1 MKKKFSLLLSV
12 ILLFSLFLAACSGNS
27 NTSSNTNSDGEATSG
42 SDGSGESAEQVL
54 NLTDTQDIPTMD
66 STQATDQVAFN
77 VMNQVFEG
85 LYRLDKDNKPVL
97 GMAAEEPKVEEKDGE
112 TVYTFTIRDDANWS
126 DDTPVTAG
134 DFVYAWKKI
143 INPDTMGGYA
153 SMMGAA
159 GIKNGNEIITE
170 GDPLYGKVDE
180 LGVKAVDDKTLE
192 IVVTQKVPYF
202 FDLLTFASFYPQPAK
217 FADEQGE
224 DYSLEADTMLYNGPF
239 TLAEWNHGEGWKL
252 AKNDGYWDADT
263 VKLKEANYKIVKDEA
278 TRVNLYETGKI
289 DRAGLSADFVDQFKD
304 RDDFSTILDTS
315 IYFLRLNQKN
325 EALANNDIRKAL
337 FLSYDR
343 DGLVNVLL
351 NNGSIAA
358 RYLVPKDFLFFNDED
373 FRAPAPDGYLADQ
386 TEDDAVEHWKKGLEA
401 IGKDKVELEF
411 LTTDS
416 DLASKIAEYAK
427 DQFESK
433 LDGLTIT
440 INKQPWKQ
448 FLDLEDGGDFD
459 ISTGG
464 WGPDYPDPMTYVYMF
479 ETGGAYNRMDY
490 SNKEYD
496 KLVSDAKTE
505 QDEQKSWEM
514 MQEAERIL
522 LEEDA
527 AILPTYQAGRAVL
540 MKDYVNNYY
549 VHKFGADSSLKWVTI
564 EK

>member
-505 QDEQKSWEM
+505 QDEQKRWEM

>member
-12 ILLFSLFLAACSGNS
+12 IMLLSLFLAACSGNS
-27 NTSSNTNSDGEATSG
+27 STSGNTNSEGKASGDSESTEETSK
-42 SDGSGESAEQVL
+42 EQVL

-66 STQATDQVAFN
+66 TTQATDTVAFN

-126 DDTPVTAG
+126 DGTPVTAE
-134 DFVYAWKKI
+134 DFVYSWQKI
-143 INPDTMGGYA
+143 IHPDTLGGYA
-153 SMMGAA
+153 SMLGTA
-159 GIKNGNEIITE
+159 GVKNGNEIVTE
-170 GDPLYGKVDE
+170 GDPLYGKVEE
-180 LGVKAVDDKTLE
+180 LGVKAVDEKTLE
-192 IVVTQKVPYF
+192 VTVTQKVPYF
-202 FDLLTFASFYPQPAK
+202 FDLLTFASFYPQPSK
-217 FADEQGE
+217 FAEEQGE
-224 DYSLEADTMLYNGPF
+224 NYALEADTMLYNGPF

-263 VKLKEANYKIVKDEA
+263 VKLEEANYKIVKDEA

-289 DRAGLSADFVDQFKD
+289 DRASLSADFVDQFQG
-304 RDDFSTILDTS
+304 REDFSTILDTA
-315 IYFLRLNQKN
+315 IFFLRMNQKN

-337 FLSYDR
+337 FLAYDR

-358 RYLVPKDFLFFNDED
+358 RYLVPKDFLFKDGED
-373 FRAPAPDGYLADQ
+373 FRAPAPEGYLADK
-386 TEDDAVEHWKKGLEA
+386 TADDAAEYWKKGLEA
-401 IGKDKVELEF
+401 IGQDSVDLEF

-416 DLASKIAEYAK
+416 ELASKIAEYAK
-427 DQFESK
+427 EQFESK

-448 FLDLEDGGDFD
+448 FLDLEDAGDFD

-479 ETGGAYNRMDY
+479 ETDGAYNRMDY
-490 SNKEYD
+490 SSEQYD
-496 KLVSDAKTE
+496 KLVSDAKVETD
-505 QDEQKSWEM
+505 QQKRWEM

-522 LEEDA
+522 IEEDT
-527 AILPTYQAGRAVL
+527 AIVPTYQRGGAIL
-540 MKDYVNNYY
+540 MKEHVKNYHI
-549 VHKFGADSSLKWVTI
+549 HKFGADSTLKWVTI
-564 EK
+564 E